1 MDSPILSLLPIVF
14 SGVAAASVASVFTFS
29 SFLLLAAAADAADAV
44 LSCWQLASPSLS
56 ALLSVYFF
64 Y

>member
-29 SFLLLAAAADAADAV
+29 SFLLLAAAAAADAV
-44 LSCWQLASPSLS
+44 LSCWQLASQLSLAFTFS
-56 ALLSVYFF
+56 ISK
-64 Y
+64 